1 MSWKIWLDD
10 DESLLCSLG
19 SGEIT
24 AKEVIE
30 SAKTLPDFRP
40 GLDRLTI
47 FDHSA
52 KFSSLNFDELM
63 KVNDFVRSIET
74 PGGKNISSRPTVN
87 IKVAYVCPDEMGIL
101 ILDLFNNLWDKE
113 SGEQVD
119 YDIFSTI
126 EDALF
131 WLERPNTKVSL
142 PALV

>member
-1 MSWKIWLDD
+1 
-10 DESLLCSLG
+10 
-19 SGEIT
+19 
-24 AKEVIE
+24 
-30 SAKTLPDFRP
+30 
-40 GLDRLTI
+40 
-47 FDHSA
+47 
-52 KFSSLNFDELM
+52 M